1 MTPLSKE
8 LSLPPRQAHFV
19 EAYCMG
25 HNATKAARAAGY
37 SMKTAHVIGVA
48 VC

>member
-25 HNATKAARAAGY
+25 ENATKAAMAAEY
-37 SMKTAHVIGVA
+37 SNKTAHVQGS
-48 VC
+48 